1 MVSNYIRPFYVP
13 IAHLATVLLEMYKDR
28 EEEWKSCKKGKKSI
42 LSTDK
47 DKAPAIIY
55 DAHKHGEFLKIG
67 KFNVIQGDKTFLVAF
82 PGYDV
87 RQVAAIRK
95 AGIENAVKRKK
106 DYVDQP
112 LS

>member
-1 MVSNYIRPFYVP
+1 MF
-13 IAHLATVLLEMYKDR
+13 KDR

-47 DKAPAIIY
+47 DKAPALIY

-67 KFNVIQGDKTFLVAF
+67 KINVIQGDKTFLVAF

-87 RQVAAIRK
+87 RQVAATRK
-95 AGIENAVKRKK
+95 TGIENAAKRKK
-106 DYVDQP
+106 THPDQH
-112 LS
+112 LT